1 MNIKLSQVI
10 NKRLFYGWVV
20 TFMAGLSI
28 FFSAPGQ
35 TYSIST
41 FIDAYIK
48 EFEFS
53 RTSISTIYS
62 VATIASGMTIVF
74 MGKLVD
80 RYGQRTMM
88 MIAGFSLA
96 MTCLFNSYISNI
108 YMLGI
113 GFFFL
118 RYFGQGSLTLIPSSL
133 VPQWFEEKRAFAIS
147 LANLGGMFA
156 NMIVPVFN
164 IWLITTYSWQNAW
177 RLWSILIVILFLPLI
192 YLLVVNKP
200 EDIELLP
207 DNKEVLSHE
216 DLLAEMAEVE
226 KSSWTLNQAMKC
238 KEFWFIGA
246 ISMVHPMITTGLM
259 FHFFSIM
266 TLKGLDKT
274 SISFVIG
281 LIALPGL
288 IMPII
293 STYIIDRFR
302 SKFVI
307 TTTLI
312 MISLS
317 MVLLLFVHS
326 PLTAA
331 AFMLFYGLS
340 ISIQSV
346 TTNVIWPRYFG
357 RKYLGSIRGAATVF
371 MVIGSALGPLP
382 FGLSFDLSGSYQFAI
397 IGMAVVTLS
406 CLSMSLS
413 IRKPKR
419 IH

>member
-147 LANLGGMFA
+147 LANLGGMLA